1 MKGILRIAVVPV
13 VGLIALSGCAQY
25 NVAGQFED
33 TGKDFYGS
41 VTVLGSGSGSI
52 SVASLDGLISCTGSS
67 RLTERPT
74 LRDTSGAKGVATAQ
88 CSDGTS
94 FKVDFI
100 QTTSS
105 GGYGQGISSTGSVV
119 KLYFDTSKAVAKGK
133 LDHTRLNQLVK

>member
-1 MKGILRIAVVPV
+1 MKSILGKAVVSA
-13 VGLIALSGCAQY
+13 VGLVGLCGCAQY

-33 TGKDFYGS
+33 TGTAFYGS
-41 VTVLGSGSGSI
+41 VTVLGSGSGTI
-52 SVASLDGLISCTGSS
+52 SVASMDGAISCTGSS
-67 RLTERPT
+67 SLTERPT
-74 LRDTSGAKGVATAQ
+74 FRDTSGAKGVATAQ

-133 LDHTRLNQLVK
+133 LDHARLDQLVK